1 MFSLRLR
8 KPEAG
13 IGKGDRRTM
22 NGIVIR
28 LAGIRQPETK
38 LFHQSEITIGTARE
52 CDLWIDPEDT
62 QLPVGSTLVAIALS
76 SSVYR
81 ITALDPAAGITR
93 HGEVVAV
100 GDPIHDGDT
109 FYFGETGVRLRVFA
123 LGSQM
128 ELAESLQLGT
138 ALLAQSG
145 TASPARVAGPG
156 APRTDVAIVFV
167 KQLLRELVSEIPR
180 RLLYAAAGVVALTVA
195 LIVYANT
202 LSFLEGRRNNRAI
215 KDLEKSIVD
224 MQTDTKRM
232 RDEVRIA
239 SEKSQFVLSSLSQ
252 AANIVATYGPGVCLV
267 YGTYSF
273 IDPRAGREVR
283 FKEPT
288 ETSNPIGPGGSIGL
302 SVDGNGP
309 IYEVEFIAT
318 GFLVGKG
325 LVLTNRHVV
334 QPWVD
339 DAVASM
345 IRAQGYN
352 PHLKELF
359 NYFPKKRQPFVL
371 RQLEVD
377 RAHDLALC
385 AFDQGLA
392 ELQSLPLDEK
402 GEGAVSGQLVVLL
415 GYPGGIE
422 GLLARSG
429 EADRAGLGNRRGS
442 SLQQILN
449 ELAGR
454 DQVSP
459 QSTQGHIGDITS
471 GRLVYDAQT
480 GEGGSGGPVFGAN
493 GKVIGVN
500 QAILPGTPSNFG
512 VPIRYG
518 IDLVKKHLPEQ
529 AVGAASNGAVLTP
542 SNN

>member
-1 MFSLRLR
+1 
-8 KPEAG
+8 
-13 IGKGDRRTM
+13 M

-28 LAGIRQPETK
+28 LAGTRQPETK
-38 LFHQSEITIGTARE
+38 LFHQSEITIGTARD

-62 QLPVGSTLVAIALS
+62 QLPNSSTLVVISLS
-76 SSVYR
+76 SDVYR

-93 HGEVVAV
+93 HGELVAV
-100 GDPIHDGDT
+100 GDPVQDGDT
-109 FYFGETGVRLRVFA
+109 LYFGETGIRLRVFA
-123 LGSQM
+123 LASQM

-138 ALLAQSG
+138 ALLAQSRA
-145 TASPARVAGPG
+145 TSPARVPG
-156 APRTDVAIVFV
+156 RGAPVAAPRTDVAIVFV

-180 RLLYAAAGVVALTVA
+180 RLLYAAAGIIALIIVT
-195 LIVYANT
+195 IVYANT

-215 KDLEKSIVD
+215 KDLQKSIAD

-232 RDEVRIA
+232 SDEVRIA

-273 IDPRAGREVR
+273 VDPRAGREAR

-288 ETSNPIGPGGSIGL
+288 ETSNPIGPGGTIALSI
-302 SVDGNGP
+302 DGNGP
-309 IYEVEFIAT
+309 VYEVEFIAT

-352 PHLKELF
+352 PRIKELF

-385 AFDQGLA
+385 AFDQGQA
-392 ELQSLPLDEK
+392 ELQALPLDEK

-429 EADRAGLGNRRGS
+429 EADRGGLGHRRGS
-442 SLQQILN
+442 SLRQILN

-518 IDLVKKHLPEQ
+518 IELVKKHLPEQ
-529 AVGAASNGAVLTP
+529 AAGAGSNGAALAP
-542 SNN
+542 SSN